1 MITQRFRYLPISVA
15 IHVLA
20 GIAHAEDDA
29 VELAKKRS
37 NPVANLISVPFQFNW
52 DFKMGPLDEGTQFK
66 LRYMMARHTRNNAR
80 QSLLPS
86 MKVCISALSS

>member
-1 MITQRFRYLPISVA
+1 MITQRFRHLSITVA

-29 VELAKKRS
+29 AELAKKLS

-52 DFKMGPLDEGTQFK
+52 DFKLGPLDEGNLFK
-66 LRYMMARHTRNNAR
+66 LRCTMARHTRNNAANPC
-80 QSLLPS
+80 SHP
-86 MKVCISALSS
+86 